1 MTATTVDVRPLEE
14 HVAAM
19 TSATNLFTLTRAFGD
34 ACTDGYAGATVAD
47 LLCGSPASPLLLTV
61 EHLFKHLHRDLLHNP
76 GRHTSG
82 LVVPASRDDGGRGP
96 AMAGP
101 R

>member
-1 MTATTVDVRPLEE
+1 MSTVVDVRPIEE
-14 HVAAM
+14 HVEAM
-19 TSATNLFTLTRAFGD
+19 TSAANLFALTCAFGE
-34 ACTDGYAGATVAD
+34 ACTDGYAGSTLAD
-47 LLCGSPASPLLLTV
+47 LLCGSPADPLLVTV
-61 EHLFKHLHRDLLHNP
+61 EQLFKHLHLDLLRDGP
-76 GRHTSG
+76 RHTHG